1 MLKTF
6 KEGMEMF
13 AINMEDAKKE
23 LNIPDKINIF
33 DTTLRDGE
41 QSPGV
46 ALTVDEKIRIAQKL
60 DELGVDTIEVGF
72 PAVSEGE
79 MESAKSI
86 GDLGLNAKISS
97 LARVIEKDIDAVIDC
112 DLDYVHLFI
121 GTSPLHRDYKLKKSK
136 GEIIN
141 QAVKAVEYAKDHG
154 LTVEF
159 SAEDATR
166 TEMNYLIEFYKS
178 IENAGANII
187 NVPDTVGILT
197 PATTRPLIRT
207 LRKKLN
213 IPISVHFHNDF
224 GLAVANSIIG
234 VEEGA
239 SQVHCTINGI
249 GERAGNTCLEEL
261 VVGLKIAY
269 GANIGVDT
277 TKLFNTSNFIGSITN
292 IKLPPQKPI
301 VGENVFTH
309 ESGIHVDGILKNVAT
324 YEPIPPEIVGHHRR
338 IALGKH
344 TGRASIKS
352 KLESFNLDVTNK
364 QFENIYNQVK
374 LIGDK
379 GICITDEDL
388 KSIVI
393 TELTTTG
400 KEYIKLLGLNVMTGG
415 SVSATATVRIS
426 IEGEVI
432 ETSQI
437 GVGPIDASIGAIKS
451 LVKETVDISLDEYR
465 LEAITGGTD
474 ALAETFVVVSD
485 EEGHRATGRA
495 TREDVIISSVVAV
508 INSINKLLNIK
519 ENS

>member
-1 MLKTF
+1 
-6 KEGMEMF
+6 MF

-269 GANIGVDT
+269 GAHIGVDT

>member
-1 MLKTF
+1 
-6 KEGMEMF
+6 MF

-166 TEMNYLIEFYKS
+166 TEMNYLREFYKS

-234 VEEGA
+234 VEGGA

>member
-1 MLKTF
+1 
-6 KEGMEMF
+6 MEMF

-485 EEGHRATGRA
+485 GEGHRATGRA

-519 ENS
+519 KNKENY

>member
-1 MLKTF
+1 M
-6 KEGMEMF
+6 KE
-13 AINMEDAKKE
+13 AKKE

-41 QSPGV
+41 QAPGV

-60 DELGVDTIEVGF
+60 DDLGVDVIEVGF
-72 PAVSEGE
+72 PAVSDGE
-79 MESAKSI
+79 RESAKAI
-86 GDLGLNAKISS
+86 RDLNTNAKVSA
-97 LARVIEKDIDAVIDC
+97 LARVVESDIDAILDC
-112 DLDYVHLFI
+112 DLSYAHLFI

-136 GEIIN
+136 TEIID
-141 QAVKAVEYAKDHG
+141 QAVKAVLYAKDHG

-166 TEMNYLIEFYKS
+166 TELSYLIEFYRA
-178 IENAGANII
+178 IEDAGVDVA

-197 PATTRPLIRT
+197 PVTTRHLIRT
-207 LRKKLN
+207 IRKKIN
-213 IPISVHFHNDF
+213 IPISLHFHNDF

-234 VEEGA
+234 VEEGG
-239 SQVHCTINGI
+239 SQVHCTVNGI
-249 GERAGNTCLEEL
+249 GERAGNTALEEI
-261 VVGLKIAY
+261 VVSLKLAY
-269 GANIGVDT
+269 GANVGVDT
-277 TKLFNTSNFIGSITN
+277 TQLFNISNFVGSMTN

-301 VGENVFTH
+301 VGDNVFTH
-309 ESGIHVDGILKNVAT
+309 ESGIHVDGILKNVET
-324 YEPIPPEIVGHHRR
+324 YEPIPPELVGHRR
-338 IALGKH
+338 KIAIGKH
-344 TGRASIKS
+344 TGRASIRS
-352 KLESFNLDVTNK
+352 KLDAYNLEISSK

-393 TELTTTG
+393 TELTNTG
-400 KEYIKLLGLNVMTGG
+400 KEYIKLLGLNVMTGE
-415 SVSATATVRIS
+415 STSATATVRLS
-426 IEGEVI
+426 IDGEVM

-437 GVGPIDASIGAIKS
+437 GVGPIDASIGAIQS
-451 LVKETVDISLDEYR
+451 LVKETVNIKLDDYR

-485 EEGHRATGRA
+485 EEGNRATGRA

-508 INSINKLLNIK
+508 INSVNKLLNVK